1 MTFIDET
8 SQYYAMNKN
17 TTPSA
22 TSETMTRKQ
31 RELFEREQLI
41 LDTAQ
46 QILREDGIQGLTM
59 ERVASEIEYS
69 KGTVYNHFSSK
80 EEIISGISCR
90 CTLNIIEMFTRA
102 KNYSGNHRER
112 IAAIGIAHR
121 LYAQLHP
128 DELRNLQILKSA
140 DVREKIPEAKQT
152 ELLQLEQQVTRIVVE
167 IINDAL
173 RDGDIPADQPFIP
186 DSIFLGL
193 WSMGYGSNML
203 HVSGIPFDKLGIQQ
217 PLKMMW
223 VNSHKLLDSY
233 QWQPLST
240 SFDTEALKEKIGNE
254 LFFEELKQL
263 ELLNQTP

>member
-1 MTFIDET
+1 MI
-8 SQYYAMNKN
+8 NKHPP
-17 TTPSA
+17 TTA
-22 TSETMTRKQ
+22 TQMTRKQ

-46 QILREDGIQGLTM
+46 IILREDGIQGLTM

-69 KGTVYNHFSSK
+69 KGTVYNHFCSK

-90 CTLNIIEMFTRA
+90 CTLNIVEMFTRA

-112 IAAIGIAHR
+112 IAAIGIAHS

-140 DVREKIPEAKQT
+140 DVREKISAEKQT
-152 ELLQLEQQVTRIVVE
+152 ELLQLEQQITNIVLE
-167 IINDAL
+167 IINDAIK
-173 RDGDIPADQPFIP
+173 DGDIPANQAFIP

-193 WSMGYGSNML
+193 WSMGFGSNML
-203 HVSGIPFDKLGIQQ
+203 HVSGIPFDKLGIQP
-217 PLKMMW
+217 PLKMML

-233 QWQPLST
+233 QWQPLSST
-240 SFDTEALKEKIGNE
+240 FDIDALKEKLSKE
-254 LFFEELKQL
+254 LFPEELKQL
-263 ELLNQTP
+263 ELLLQSPK

>member
-1 MTFIDET
+1 MQ
-8 SQYYAMNKN
+8 SKQ
-17 TTPSA
+17 
-22 TSETMTRKQ
+22 MTRKQ

-46 QILREDGIQGLTM
+46 KIMRDDGIQGLTM

-90 CTLNIIEMFTRA
+90 CSLNIIEMFTRA
-102 KNYSGNHRER
+102 KNYAGSHRER
-112 IAAIGIAHR
+112 IAAIGIAHN

-140 DVREKIPEAKQT
+140 DVREKIPLEKQT
-152 ELLQLEQQVTRIVVE
+152 ELLQLEQQITNIVLE
-167 IINDAL
+167 IINDAIKN
-173 RDGDIPADQPFIP
+173 GDIPTGQPFIP

-193 WSMGYGSNML
+193 WSMGFGSNML
-203 HVSGIPFDKLGIQQ
+203 HVSGIPFDKLGIQP

-240 SFDTEALKEKIGNE
+240 TFDIEKLKEKLINE
-254 LFFEELKQL
+254 LFLDEAKQL
-263 ELLNQTP
+263 NEIFAPLSCKGL